1 MPVSNPVAQQWL
13 DLIAYAEG
21 TDRARKGAGYDVMF
35 GGSRFTDF
43 SRHPDRVIT
52 TPTFPRGSAAAGRY
66 QFMPGTYAGVAKQL
80 GLKDFSPSAQDQAA
94 LELIERRGVNPYVDR
109 PTPQTVAKLAPEWAS
124 LPTLQGKSYYGQPV
138 KSFAELQKFL
148 GSTPVQAGQTRQATA
163 QQTGTPQKPKFNF
176 QEALNSVLQKF
187 AVQSLGPQSA
197 EFTPEVQRYLAVAS
211 DVDAADTDVVEDY
224 ETKALQSMLNDG
236 GAATGA
242 FGLLKDVLDLK
253 RQESEYNKAAASAA
267 TTPTSD
273 VTASASQNTGELM
286 SIVDLGKR
294 LQEKGFR
301 IGEHPAFGKVGQHAP
316 KSHHYAGHALDI
328 TDWGEGDWKTRTK
341 QLGEALRSAV
351 PGAEVFHPGY
361 DPVGGHHEHVH
372 FAVPGGQVRVTEQLR
387 KLLG

>member
-35 GGSRFTDF
+35 GGGRFTDF

-52 TPTFPRGSAAAGRY
+52 TPSFPRGSAAAGRY
-66 QFMPGTYAGVAKQL
+66 QFMPGTFSGVASRL
-80 GLKDFSPSAQDQAA
+80 GLKDFSPQAQDQAA
-94 LELIERRGVNPYVDR
+94 LELIERRGVNPYTDR

-138 KSFAELQKFL
+138 KSFGELQKFL
-148 GSTPVQAGQTRQATA
+148 GQTPVQSTASPTGTPSPQGQTR
-163 QQTGTPQKPKFNF
+163 KPPFNF
-176 QEALNSVLQKF
+176 QEALNSVLQRF
-187 AVQSLGPQSA
+187 AVKSLGNQSA
-197 EFTPEVQRYLAVAS
+197 DFSPEAQKYLALAT
-211 DVDAADTDVVEDY
+211 DVDADVSADY
-224 ETKALQSMLNDG
+224 EDKALQAMFLEDNSMDN
-236 GAATGA
+236 AY
-242 FGLLKDVLDLK
+242 GLLKDVLELK
-253 RQESEYNKAAASAA
+253 RQEREYNLDRD
-267 TTPTSD
+267 TTPVSVPTP
-273 VTASASQNTGELM
+273 TTQGAAEELM

-328 TDWGEGDWKTRTK
+328 TDWGEGDWKTRTR
-341 QLGEALRSAV
+341 QLGEALRSSV

-372 FAVPGGQVRVTEQLR
+372 FAVPGGKVRVTDQLR

>member
-1 MPVSNPVAQQWL
+1 MSVSNPVARQWL

-21 TDRARKGAGYDVMF
+21 TDRARKGGGYDVLF
-35 GGSRFTDF
+35 GGGKFTDF

-66 QFMPGTYAGVAKQL
+66 QFMPGTYASVAKQL
-80 GLKDFSPSAQDQAA
+80 GLKDFSPSAQDKAA
-94 LELIERRGVNPYVDR
+94 LELIERRGVNPYVDK

-124 LPTLQGKSYYGQPV
+124 LPTIEGKSYYGQPV
-138 KSFAELQKFL
+138 KSFQELQKFL
-148 GSTPVQAGQTRQATA
+148 GSTPSQAVPAGQPETSP
-163 QQTGTPQKPKFNF
+163 TGTQTRPKFNF
-176 QEALNSVLQKF
+176 QEALKNVLENF
-187 AVQSLGPQSA
+187 AVKTLGPQSS

-211 DVDAADTDVVEDY
+211 DIDAGDSSVLEDY
-224 ETKALQSMLNDG
+224 ENRALQSMLNDDG
-236 GAATGA
+236 LATSAYGV
-242 FGLLKDVLDLK
+242 LKDVLDLK
-253 RQESEYNKAAASAA
+253 RRESEYNQTAP
-267 TTPTSD
+267 TTETS
-273 VTASASQNTGELM
+273 TPLTQNAEELM

-301 IGEHPAFGKVGQHAP
+301 IGEHPAFGEVGQHAP

-341 QLGEALRSAV
+341 QLGAALKAAV

-372 FAVPGGQVRVTEQLR
+372 FAVPGGKVRVTEQLR

>member
-43 SRHPDRVIT
+43 SKHPDRVIT

-66 QFMPGTYAGVAKQL
+66 QFMPGTYRGVASRL
-80 GLKDFSPSAQDQAA
+80 GLKDFGPQAQDQAA

-124 LPTLQGKSYYGQPV
+124 LPTIEGKSYYGQPV
-138 KSFAELQKFL
+138 KSFSELQRFL
-148 GSTPVQAGQTRQATA
+148 GQTPAQYTSTPTNAPEPKSETK
-163 QQTGTPQKPKFNF
+163 KPPFNF
-176 QEALNSVLQKF
+176 QEAMNNILQKF
-187 AVQSLGPQSA
+187 AVKSLGDQSSD
-197 EFTPEVQRYLAVAS
+197 FSPETRKYLALAS
-211 DVDAADTDVVEDY
+211 DVDADVSADY
-224 ETKALQSMLNDG
+224 EDKALQAMFLEDNFTDN
-236 GAATGA
+236 AY
-242 FGLLKDVLDLK
+242 GLLKDVLALK
-253 RQESEYNKAAASAA
+253 REESQYNLDRGTAPSPEP
-267 TTPTSD
+267 TTQGP
-273 VTASASQNTGELM
+273 AGELM

-301 IGEHPAFGKVGQHAP
+301 IGEHPEFGKVGQHAP

-328 TDWGEGDWKTRTK
+328 TDWGEGDWRTRTR
-341 QLGEALRSAV
+341 QLGEALRGAV

-372 FAVPGGQVRVTEQLR
+372 FAVPGGKVRVTDQLR

>member
-80 GLKDFSPSAQDQAA
+80 GLRDFSPSAQDQAA
-94 LELIERRGVNPYVDR
+94 LELIERRGVNPYTDK

-148 GSTPVQAGQTRQATA
+148 GSTPVQAAQATA
-163 QQTGTPQKPKFNF
+163 QQGGTPQKPKFNF
-176 QEALNSVLQKF
+176 QEALNGVLQKF

-211 DVDAADTDVVEDY
+211 DVDAGDPDVVEDY

-253 RQESEYNKAAASAA
+253 RQESEYNKAAAVETAPTTQSAE
-267 TTPTSD
+267 
-273 VTASASQNTGELM
+273 ELM

-341 QLGEALRSAV
+341 QLGETLRSAV

-372 FAVPGGQVRVTEQLR
+372 FAIPGGKIRVTEQLR

>member
-52 TPTFPRGSAAAGRY
+52 TPSFPRGSAAAGRY
-66 QFMPGTYAGVAKQL
+66 QFMPGTFSGVASRL
-80 GLKDFSPSAQDQAA
+80 GLKDFGPQAQDQAA

-124 LPTLQGKSYYGQPV
+124 LPTIEGKSYYGQPV

-148 GSTPVQAGQTRQATA
+148 GQTPVQYTSTPASTPA
-163 QQTGTPQKPKFNF
+163 QQTKKPPFNF
-176 QEALNSVLQKF
+176 KEAMNDILQKF
-187 AVQSLGPQSA
+187 AVKSLGDQSSDFSH
-197 EFTPEVQRYLAVAS
+197 ETQKYLALATDGDS
-211 DVDAADTDVVEDY
+211 DVSADY
-224 ETKALQSMLNDG
+224 EDKALQAMFLQDDFTDN
-236 GAATGA
+236 T
-242 FGLLKDVLDLK
+242 FGLLKDVLYLK
-253 RQESEYNKAAASAA
+253 RKESQYNLERD
-267 TTPTSD
+267 TTPAPATQGP
-273 VTASASQNTGELM
+273 AGELM

-301 IGEHPAFGKVGQHAP
+301 IGEHPAFGKVGQHTQG
-316 KSHHYAGHALDI
+316 SRHYAGHALDI
-328 TDWGEGDWKTRTK
+328 TDWGEGDWKTRTRE
-341 QLGEALRSAV
+341 LGEALRYAV

-361 DPVGGHHEHVH
+361 DPVWGHHEHVH
-372 FAVPGGQVRVTEQLR
+372 FAVPGGKVRMTDQLR
-387 KLLG
+387 KLMG

>member
-35 GGSRFTDF
+35 GGGRFTDF
-43 SRHPDRVIT
+43 SRHPDKVIT
-52 TPTFPRGSAAAGRY
+52 TPSFPRGSAAAGRY
-66 QFMPGTYAGVAKQL
+66 QFMPGTYAGVARQL

-124 LPTLQGKSYYGQPV
+124 LPTLQGKSYHGQPV

-148 GSTPVQAGQTRQATA
+148 GSTPVQAGQTGQATA
-163 QQTGTPQKPKFNF
+163 RQTGTAQRPKFNF

-211 DVDAADTDVVEDY
+211 DVDAGDSDVVEDY
-224 ETKALQSMLNDG
+224 ETKALQSMLNDDG
-236 GAATGA
+236 MLTSA

-253 RQESEYNKAAASAA
+253 RQESEYNEAAAVETAPTTQSAE
-267 TTPTSD
+267 
-273 VTASASQNTGELM
+273 ELM

-301 IGEHPAFGKVGQHAP
+301 IGEHPAFGKVGRHAP

-372 FAVPGGQVRVTEQLR
+372 FAAPGGKVLVTEQLR
-387 KLLG
+387 KLLS

>member
-43 SRHPDRVIT
+43 SKHPDRVIT

-66 QFMPGTYAGVAKQL
+66 QFMPGTFSGVASRL
-80 GLKDFSPSAQDQAA
+80 GLKDFSPQAQDKAA

-148 GSTPVQAGQTRQATA
+148 GQTPAQYTA
-163 QQTGTPQKPKFNF
+163 SPAGTPTQSNQNKKAPFNF
-176 QEALNSVLQKF
+176 QEALNDVLQRF
-187 AVQSLGPQSA
+187 AVKSLGNQSA
-197 EFTPEVQRYLAVAS
+197 EFSPETQKYLALAS
-211 DVDAADTDVVEDY
+211 DVDADVSSDY
-224 ETKALQSMLNDG
+224 EDKALQAMFLEDNSMDN
-236 GAATGA
+236 AY
-242 FGLLKDVLDLK
+242 GLLKDVLDLK
-253 RQESEYNKAAASAA
+253 RQERQYNLERE
-267 TTPTSD
+267 TTAPTS
-273 VTASASQNTGELM
+273 TSTPATQGPAGELM

-328 TDWGEGDWKTRTK
+328 TDWGEGDWKARTR

-372 FAVPGGQVRVTEQLR
+372 FAVPGGKVRVTDQLR

>member
-52 TPTFPRGSAAAGRY
+52 TPSFPRGSAAAGRY
-66 QFMPGTYAGVAKQL
+66 QFMPGTFSGVASRL
-80 GLKDFSPSAQDQAA
+80 GLKDFSPQAQDRAA

-109 PTPQTVAKLAPEWAS
+109 PTPQTIAKLAPEWAS

-148 GSTPVQAGQTRQATA
+148 GQTPAQYTASPGTSSPQQAQTK
-163 QQTGTPQKPKFNF
+163 KPPFNF

-187 AVQSLGPQSA
+187 AVKTIGPQSA
-197 EFTPEVQRYLAVAS
+197 EFSPEAQRYLALAT
-211 DVDAADTDVVEDY
+211 DVDSADSEVSDQAE
-224 ETKALQSMLNDG
+224 EKALQVMFLEDNFTDN
-236 GAATGA
+236 AY
-242 FGLLKDVLDLK
+242 GLLKDVLDIK
-253 RQESEYNKAAASAA
+253 KQEREYNSQQDV
-267 TTPTSD
+267 TPTS
-273 VTASASQNTGELM
+273 APAPQGPAGELM

-328 TDWGEGDWKTRTK
+328 TDWGEGDWKTRTR

-372 FAVPGGQVRVTEQLR
+372 FAVPGGKVRVTDQLR

>member
-35 GGSRFTDF
+35 GGGRFTDF

-52 TPTFPRGSAAAGRY
+52 TPSFPRGSAAAGRY
-66 QFMPGTYAGVAKQL
+66 QFMPGTYRGVASRL

-94 LELIERRGVNPYVDR
+94 LELIERRGVNPYTDR

-148 GSTPVQAGQTRQATA
+148 GQTPAQYPASPAGAPAQANQNKKA
-163 QQTGTPQKPKFNF
+163 PFNF
-176 QEALNSVLQKF
+176 QEALNDVLQRF
-187 AVQSLGPQSA
+187 AVKSLGDQSA
-197 EFTPEVQRYLAVAS
+197 EFSPETQKYLALAS
-211 DVDAADTDVVEDY
+211 DVDADVSADY
-224 ETKALQSMLNDG
+224 EDKALQAMFLEDNSMDN
-236 GAATGA
+236 AY
-242 FGLLKDVLDLK
+242 GLLKDVLDLK
-253 RQESEYNKAAASAA
+253 RREREYNLEQDTTEPAAPA
-267 TTPTSD
+267 TQGP
-273 VTASASQNTGELM
+273 AGELM

-301 IGEHPAFGKVGQHAP
+301 ISQHLAFGKVGKHAP
-316 KSHHYAGHALDI
+316 RSHHYAGHALDI
-328 TDWGEGDWKTRTK
+328 TDWGEGDWKARTR
-341 QLGEALRSAV
+341 QLGEALRGAV

-372 FAVPGGQVRVTEQLR
+372 FAVPGGKIRVTEQLR

>member
-1 MPVSNPVAQQWL
+1 
-13 DLIAYAEG
+13 
-21 TDRARKGAGYDVMF
+21 
-35 GGSRFTDF
+35 
-43 SRHPDRVIT
+43 
-52 TPTFPRGSAAAGRY
+52 
-66 QFMPGTYAGVAKQL
+66 
-80 GLKDFSPSAQDQAA
+80 
-94 LELIERRGVNPYVDR
+94 
-109 PTPQTVAKLAPEWAS
+109 
-124 LPTLQGKSYYGQPV
+124 
-138 KSFAELQKFL
+138 
-148 GSTPVQAGQTRQATA
+148 
-163 QQTGTPQKPKFNF
+163 
-176 QEALNSVLQKF
+176 
-187 AVQSLGPQSA
+187 
-197 EFTPEVQRYLAVAS
+197 
-211 DVDAADTDVVEDY
+211 
-224 ETKALQSMLNDG
+224 MLNDG

-253 RQESEYNKAAASAA
+253 RQESEYNKAATVETAPTTQSAE
-267 TTPTSD
+267 
-273 VTASASQNTGELM
+273 ELM

>member
-80 GLKDFSPSAQDQAA
+80 GLRDFSPSAQDQAA
-94 LELIERRGVNPYVDR
+94 LELIERRGVNPYTDK

-148 GSTPVQAGQTRQATA
+148 GSTPVQAGQTGQQTTA
-163 QQTGTPQKPKFNF
+163 QQSGTPQRPKFNF
-176 QEALNSVLQKF
+176 QEALNGVLQKF

-211 DVDAADTDVVEDY
+211 DVDAGDSEVVEDY

-253 RQESEYNKAAASAA
+253 RQESEYNKTAAVETAPTTQSAE
-267 TTPTSD
+267 
-273 VTASASQNTGELM
+273 ELM

-301 IGEHPAFGKVGQHAP
+301 IGEHPAFGKVGQHA
-316 KSHHYAGHALDI
+316 KGSYHYSGQALDI

-372 FAVPGGQVRVTEQLR
+372 FAVPGGRVRVTEQLR

>member
-35 GGSRFTDF
+35 GGGRFTDF

-66 QFMPGTYAGVAKQL
+66 QFMPDTYQEVASRL
-80 GLKDFSPSAQDQAA
+80 GLKDFSPTAQDQAA
-94 LELIERRGVNPYVDR
+94 LELIQRRGVNPYSDR
-109 PTPQTVAKLAPEWAS
+109 PTPQTVAKLAPTWAS
-124 LPTLQGKSYYGQPV
+124 LPNLQGKSAYNQPV

-148 GSTPVQAGQTRQATA
+148 GQTPVQYTSTPASTPA
-163 QQTGTPQKPKFNF
+163 QQTKKPPFNF
-176 QEALNSVLQKF
+176 QEAMNNVLQKF
-187 AVQSLGPQSA
+187 AIKSLGDQSSD
-197 EFTPEVQRYLAVAS
+197 FSPETRKYLALAT
-211 DVDAADTDVVEDY
+211 DTDADVSADY
-224 ETKALQSMLNDG
+224 EDKALQAMFLEDNFTDN
-236 GAATGA
+236 AY
-242 FGLLKDVLDLK
+242 GLLKDVLDLK
-253 RQESEYNKAAASAA
+253 RQESEYNV
-267 TTPTSD
+267 D
-273 VTASASQNTGELM
+273 RETASASTPASATQGPAGELM

-301 IGEHPAFGKVGQHAP
+301 IGEHPAFGNVGQHAP

-328 TDWGEGDWKTRTK
+328 TDWGEGDWKTRTR

-372 FAVPGGQVRVTEQLR
+372 FAVPEGKVRITDQLR

>member
-43 SRHPDRVIT
+43 SKHPDRVIT

-66 QFMPGTYAGVAKQL
+66 QFMPGTFSGVASRL
-80 GLKDFSPSAQDQAA
+80 GLKDFSPQAQDKAA

-124 LPTLQGKSYYGQPV
+124 LPTIEGKSYYGQPV

-148 GSTPVQAGQTRQATA
+148 GQTPVQYTASPASTPTQQAQTK
-163 QQTGTPQKPKFNF
+163 KPPFNF
-176 QEALNSVLQKF
+176 QEALNSVIQKF
-187 AVQSLGPQSA
+187 AVKSLGDQSSD
-197 EFTPEVQRYLAVAS
+197 FSPETQKYLALAS
-211 DVDAADTDVVEDY
+211 DVDSDVSGDY
-224 ETKALQSMLNDG
+224 EEKALQAMFLEDNFTDN
-236 GAATGA
+236 AY
-242 FGLLKDVLDLK
+242 GLLKDVLDLK
-253 RQESEYNKAAASAA
+253 RQERQYNLDRDTTPASTPASATQGPA
-267 TTPTSD
+267 
-273 VTASASQNTGELM
+273 GELM
-286 SIVDLGKR
+286 SIVDLGKQ
-294 LQEKGFR
+294 LQAKGFR
-301 IGEHPAFGKVGQHAP
+301 IREHPEFSTVGQHAP

-328 TDWGEGDWKTRTK
+328 TDWGEGDWKSRTR

-372 FAVPGGQVRVTEQLR
+372 FAIPGGKVRVTDQLR
-387 KLLG
+387 KLLS

>member
-66 QFMPGTYAGVAKQL
+66 QFMPGTFQGVASRL
-80 GLKDFSPSAQDQAA
+80 GLRDFSPQAQDQAA
-94 LELIERRGVNPYVDR
+94 LELIERRGVNPYTDR

-138 KSFAELQKFL
+138 KSFSELQRFL
-148 GSTPVQAGQTRQATA
+148 GQTPTQYSPSPGQTTQQQA
-163 QQTGTPQKPKFNF
+163 QPKKPPFNF
-176 QEALNSVLQKF
+176 QEALNGVLQKF
-187 AVQSLGPQSA
+187 AVKSLGSQSA
-197 EFTPEVQRYLAVAS
+197 EFSPEAQKYLAMATDIDTADSDAS
-211 DVDAADTDVVEDY
+211 SEY
-224 ETKALQSMLNDG
+224 EEKALQAMFLEDNSMDN
-236 GAATGA
+236 AY
-242 FGLLKDVLDLK
+242 GLLKDVLDLK
-253 RQESEYNKAAASAA
+253 RQESEYNAEPGVAS
-267 TTPTSD
+267 TPTPTSQ
-273 VTASASQNTGELM
+273 TPGGELM
-286 SIVDLGKR
+286 SIVELGKR

-301 IGEHPAFGKVGQHAP
+301 IGEHPEFGKVGQHAP

-328 TDWGEGDWKTRTK
+328 TDWGEGDWKTRTR

-372 FAVPGGQVRVTEQLR
+372 FAVPGGKVRVTEQLR

>member
-21 TDRARKGAGYDVMF
+21 TDRDRKGEGYDMMF
-35 GGSRFTDF
+35 GRRRFTD
-43 SRHPDRVIT
+43 SRRHPNVVIK

-66 QFMPGTYAGVAKQL
+66 QFMPSTFQEVAAKR
-80 GLKDFSPSAQDQAA
+80 GLKDFGPLSQDLAA
-94 LELIERRGVNPYVDR
+94 LELIERAGVNPYVEKPSR
-109 PTPQTVAKLAPEWAS
+109 SSIPKLARIWAS
-124 LPTLQGKSYYGQPV
+124 LPTQEGKSYYNQPV
-138 KSFAELQKFL
+138 KSFQELEKFL
-148 GSTPVQAGQTRQATA
+148 GSTQARAVASNQTAS
-163 QQTGTPQKPKFNF
+163 TGIDAKTPPKFNF
-176 QEALNSVLQKF
+176 QEALNNVLQKF
-187 AVQSLGPQSA
+187 AVQSLGSPSA

-211 DVDAADTDVVEDY
+211 DVDAGDSDVVEDY

-236 GAATGA
+236 GASTGA

-253 RQESEYNKAAASAA
+253 RQESEYNKAASSAA
-267 TTPTSD
+267 TTPTSG
-273 VTASASQNTGELM
+273 VTASAFQNTGELM

-301 IGEHPAFGKVGQHAP
+301 IGEHPAFGKVGKHAP

-328 TDWGEGDWKTRTK
+328 TDWGEGDWKSRIN
-341 QLGEALRSAV
+341 QLGASLKSAV
-351 PGAEVFHPGY
+351 PGAEIFYPKD

-372 FAVPGGQVRVTEQLR
+372 FAVPGGKIRVTEQLR